1 VDVLNAAS
9 IPYMATGSLVSSV
22 QGEPRSTHDIDL
34 VVQVKPGDAK
44 TLVAAFP
51 PPNYYLDEQSIH
63 DAIGAKEGMFNLLDA
78 AGGDKVDFWILKE
91 HPFDRQRFARRY
103 TELVAGINLFVSRPE
118 DTILAKLRW
127 SAWYGPSEKQFH
139 DALRI
144 YEVQH
149 ARLDE
154 HYIDRWADEL
164 EFRELWERLKS
175 EAQP

>member
-1 VDVLNAAS
+1 MLDAVG

-34 VVQVKPGDAK
+34 VVQINPSDAPA
-44 TLVAAFP
+44 LVRAFP
-51 PPNYYLDEQSIH
+51 PPNYYLDEQSIR

-78 AGGDKVDFWILKE
+78 AGGDKVDFWILKD
-91 HPFDRQRFARRY
+91 HPFDRQRFSRRY

-144 YEVQH
+144 YEVQYG
-149 ARLDE
+149 RLDE
-154 HYIDRWADEL
+154 QYIDRWAAEL
-164 EFRELWERLKS
+164 GFTEMWERLKG
-175 EAQP
+175 EAET